1 MNVLPRTKL
10 NFAPSRPRRT
20 IVTRKHWTPKAKAVH
35 QEASV
40 GVNRVLTIVICVHL
54 DNRCTIYNLKNISSQ
69 FCKNVLKTML
79 KTFSIHLAHLVVGTL
94 GFASLLT
101 TDARD
106 LVDKVVSVDLTLE
119 VDPTQALSLARAR

>member
-20 IVTRKHWTPKAKAVH
+20 IVTRKHWTPKAKAAH

-54 DNRCTIYNLKNISSQ
+54 DNRLPYVKNIFQ
-69 FCKNVLKTML
+69 KVLPSL
-79 KTFSIHLAHLVVGTL
+79 KIHLAHLVVGTL
-94 GFASLLT
+94 SFASLLT

>member
-1 MNVLPRTKL
+1 
-10 NFAPSRPRRT
+10 
-20 IVTRKHWTPKAKAVH
+20 
-35 QEASV
+35 
-40 GVNRVLTIVICVHL
+40 
-54 DNRCTIYNLKNISSQ
+54 
-69 FCKNVLKTML
+69 ML

-106 LVDKVVSVDLTLE
+106 LVDKVASVDLTLE